1 MKSYTTRNARAQFA
15 DVIGAAQ
22 YGGETVEITK
32 HGRPVARVVPVDEP
46 TSETPTLESDLAAA
60 VDAYATDAGLDRDA
74 AIAALLRAGLA
85 ASATTTGIADLFPEV
100 DGLDGEAAHEV
111 ILGDQ
116 AELGESVEYDYDGDQ
131 AEYGYAKARGAWIF
145 TVSRPTDATDAIG
158 CRVWEHDY
166 TVCASRSEAQAM
178 YREAIITASATWR
191 EGTEAMWCDADGP
204 TFFEGFARDRAIP
217 LGAWGAD
224 GYYDDE

>member
-1 MKSYTTRNARAQFA
+1 MKSYTIRNARAELA

-22 YGGETVEITK
+22 YGGEHVEITK
-32 HGRPVARVVPVDEP
+32 HGRPVARVVPANASASCAPE
-46 TSETPTLESDLAAA
+46 LEADLAAA

-85 ASATTTGIADLFPEV
+85 ADTTTATIVDLFPEI

-131 AEYGYAKARGAWIF
+131 AEYEYAKARGAWIF
-145 TVSRPTDATDAIG
+145 TVSWPTDATDAIG

-166 TVCASRSEAQAM
+166 TVCDNQRQAQKL
-178 YREAIITASATWR
+178 YREAIIDASTNWR

-204 TFFEGFARDRAIP
+204 TFFEEFARDRAIP
-217 LGAWGAD
+217 LGAWGAESL
-224 GYYDDE
+224 DD

>member
-32 HGRPVARVVPVDEP
+32 HGKAVAKVMPANAS
-46 TSETPTLESDLAAA
+46 TSEAPALESDLAAA
-60 VDAYATDAGLDRDA
+60 VDAYATDAGLDRAA

-85 ASATTTGIADLFPEV
+85 ADTTTATIVDLFPEV
-100 DGLDGEAAHEV
+100 RELDAEAAHEV

-116 AELGESVEYDYDGDQ
+116 AELGESVEYDYDGQ
-131 AEYGYAKARGAWIF
+131 TIEYGYARYRGRWIF

-178 YREAIITASATWR
+178 YREAIITASKDWR
-191 EGTEAMWCDADGP
+191 EGSDSMWFDMLGG
-204 TFFEGFARDRAIP
+204 TFDELARDRVIP
-217 LGAWGAD
+217 LGSFGAEAL
-224 GYYDDE
+224 DEDE

>member
-32 HGRPVARVVPVDEP
+32 HGKAVARVVPAN
-46 TSETPTLESDLAAA
+46 TSATTTEAPALDADLADA
-60 VDAYATDAGLDRDA
+60 VDAYAASNGLGRDE
-74 AIAALLRAGLA
+74 AIAALLRAGLTA
-85 ASATTTGIADLFPEV
+85 GTATGIEAVFPEV
-100 DGLDGEAAHEV
+100 AELDGEAAHEV

-131 AEYGYAKARGAWIF
+131 AEYEYAKARGAWIF
-145 TVSRPTDATDAIG
+145 TVSWPTDATDAIG

-166 TVCASRSEAQAM
+166 TVCDNQRQAQKL
-178 YREAIITASATWR
+178 YREAIIDASTNWR

-204 TFFEGFARDRAIP
+204 TFFEEFARDRAIP
-217 LGAWGAD
+217 LGAWGAESL
-224 GYYDDE
+224 DD

>member
-1 MKSYTTRNARAQFA
+1 MRQYTIRNARAQFA

-46 TSETPTLESDLAAA
+46 TSEAPALESDLAAA
-60 VDAYATDAGLDRDA
+60 VDDYATDAGLDRGA

-85 ASATTTGIADLFPEV
+85 ADTTTATIVDLFPEV
-100 DGLDGEAAHEV
+100 RELDAEAAHEV
-111 ILGDQ
+111 ILEASTQ
-116 AELGESVEYDYDGDQ
+116 LGESVLYDYDGETV
-131 AEYGYAKARGAWIF
+131 EYGYARYRGRWIY

-178 YREAIITASATWR
+178 YRDAIITASATWR
-191 EGTEAMWCDADGP
+191 EGSDSMWFDMLGG
-204 TFFEGFARDRAIP
+204 TFDELARDRVIP
-217 LGAWGAD
+217 LGACGAESL
-224 GYYDDE
+224 DD